1 MEIDNI
7 IGGEN
12 AQTVGVTVTLNINE
26 CIKEV
31 HLHYSVIVD
40 ADKKMEHWRKKEL
53 DAALACGENL
63 VKIRQQYGKKGVG
76 FKTFIATEFANEFS
90 YETCLRYMK
99 LFNGRSELTAD
110 ITCIRQAY
118 LHLGILRENYD
129 YPKPPTQDNS
139 NPSNGGGTDSN
150 KTDETQQKSTRQR
163 SCKKTKQ
170 QLLAELLPHND
181 SFVLTFVKPDADGN
195 NSQIVVEFKVESGV
209 NLLHR
214 VVTQD
219 KFYSPVTPN
228 NLRTLIKRIRPIAEW
243 YWTYH
248 SITVNGTDDELA
260 SNETMVLAG

>member
-12 AQTVGVTVTLNINE
+12 VQTLGVTMTPNINE

-63 VKIRQQYGKKGVG
+63 VKIRQEYGKKGVG

-139 NPSNGGGTDSN
+139 NPSNAGGADTN

-163 SCKKTKQ
+163 SCKKSRQ
-170 QLLAELLPHND
+170 EILVDLIPHGE
-181 SFVLTFVKPDADGN
+181 SIIVTFLDT
-195 NSQIVVEFKVESGV
+195 NSNSSPK
-209 NLLHR
+209 HR
-214 VVTQD
+214 VMEFQVD
-219 KFYSPVTPN
+219 SNGEMVARVAGEGNKFNVVTPKAYPLLCN
-228 NLRTLIKRIRPIAEW
+228 RIKPIVEW
-243 YWTYH
+243 YLTH
-248 SITVNGTDDELA
+248 NNIPVNQLA
-260 SNETMVLAG
+260 SNESMVLAG